1 METSENDKI
10 TPEKAVEILKKG
22 GLEVTLEQAKLM
34 LEFLY
39 KLADITADQYL
50 EKTKL
55 DWLSTYR
62 MLKILAILQYQE
74 MLAQ

>member
-39 KLADITADQYL
+39 KLADITMDQYL
-50 EKTKL
+50 EKPNYIDL
-55 DWLSTYR
+55 VS
-62 MLKILAILQYQE
+62 IQC
-74 MLAQ
+74 

>member
-10 TPEKAVEILKKG
+10 TPEKAAEILRKG
-22 GLEVTLEQAKLM
+22 GMDITLEQAKLM

-39 KLADITADQYL
+39 KLADITVAQYL

-55 DWLSTYR
+55 N
-62 MLKILAILQYQE
+62 
-74 MLAQ
+74 